1 MKSKMVVWCYIK
13 LYCDCSLLMMILLYL
28 YIVKPICINSLKGK
42 VRYWVFEFLNFIWNY
57 WRRPHIFGLF
67 DFQCVVISVKFRYSV
82 IVSFVNWDPP
92 KSDSIHSW
100 FIIYLRCYDVKIQL
114 DLALERRGS
123 DVVRLKVKKT
133 LQYWLQILF
142 IKSIYIHRS
151 LLIFYYIWKYLPWC
165 YTQLRAM
172 SYYPYIFFQ
181 DVGSIFLALPISF
194 QKYLSSVSFIGVLWL
209 KSYFT

>member
-114 DLALERRGS
+114 DLALESRGS

-151 LLIFYYIWKYLPWC
+151 LLFYYIWKYLPWC

-172 SYYPYIFFQ
+172 SYI
-181 DVGSIFLALPISF
+181 IPISF
-194 QKYLSSVSFIGVLWL
+194 SKMLAQFFWHSLFHSKNTYLQFLLLG
-209 KSYFT
+209 FCG